1 MKNWFWI
8 PLVAIV
14 GGIAGSWGPR
24 EDLAKFKESIR
35 EERAEKK
42 VSQAAGFDAFARLA
56 NIPDIAKRR
65 PKARTNELARKVR
78 PLAPSGSGEAMTN
91 VAVAARAGG
100 TNENRLA
107 LNDDHRPTSVW
118 MTKHGASQDLRAR
131 IEEAADLW
139 QTRVELAKTQWK
151 AKLGISGEKASA
163 SFESAVATMNES
175 LRDSM
180 QALADEIE
188 LAGKMT
194 PELSLRMMG
203 DAARVMAEAYDAVGA
218 ALPDEK
224 RAEVSDMPVFEF
236 IDPMV
241 AEPLIGVQDK
251 LDGGFGRTPRR
262 EDRRP

>member
-1 MKNWFWI
+1 MKGWYWI
-8 PLVAIV
+8 PLAAIV

-24 EDLAKFKESIR
+24 EDLARFRESVR
-35 EERAEKK
+35 EERVEKK
-42 VSQAAGFDAFARLA
+42 ASQAAGFDAFARLA
-56 NIPDIAKRR
+56 NIPDVAKRR
-65 PKARTNELARKVR
+65 PKARTNELARSVGR
-78 PLAPSGSGEAMTN
+78 RAPVSGGDRQTN
-91 VAVAARAGG
+91 VVAVAEAKAG
-100 TNENRLA
+100 EAEPKADRRLS
-107 LNDDHRPTSVW
+107 RE
-118 MTKHGASQDLRAR
+118 DLRAR
-131 IEEAADLW
+131 IEEAAELW

-151 AKLGISGEKASA
+151 EKLGISGEKATA

-188 LAGKMT
+188 QAGKMT

-218 ALPDEK
+218 ALPEGR

-241 AEPLIGVQDK
+241 AEPLVGVQDK
-251 LDGGFGRTPRR
+251 LDGGFGRSSWRK
-262 EDRRP
+262 DRRP

>member
-8 PLVAIV
+8 PLAAIV

-24 EDLAKFKESIR
+24 EDLARFKETVR
-35 EERAEKK
+35 EERTEKK
-42 VSQAAGFDAFARLA
+42 ASQAAGFDAFARLA
-56 NIPDIAKRR
+56 NIPDVAKRR
-65 PKARTNELARKVR
+65 PKARTNELARSVGH
-78 PLAPSGSGEAMTN
+78 LAPVAGGNRQTN
-91 VAVAARAGG
+91 VVAVAEAKA
-100 TNENRLA
+100 EEA
-107 LNDDHRPTSVW
+107 EPKSDHRWSRE
-118 MTKHGASQDLRAR
+118 DLRAR
-131 IEEAADLW
+131 IEEAAELW

-151 AKLGISGEKASA
+151 AKLGISGEKATA

-188 LAGKMT
+188 QAGKMT

-218 ALPDEK
+218 ALPEGR

-251 LDGGFGRTPRR
+251 LDGGFGRSPWRK
-262 EDRRP
+262 DRRP